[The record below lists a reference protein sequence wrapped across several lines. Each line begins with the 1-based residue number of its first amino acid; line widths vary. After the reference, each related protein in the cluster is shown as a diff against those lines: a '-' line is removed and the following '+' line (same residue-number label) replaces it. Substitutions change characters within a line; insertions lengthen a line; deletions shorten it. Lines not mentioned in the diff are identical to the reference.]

1 MRIHAG
7 VCERETKEYEKI
19 PSIDGIREYG
29 YITSNIRNYFL
40 YWKFLF
46 EEGEDLS
53 ATGSF
58 LGVV

>member
-1 MRIHAG
+1 M
-7 VCERETKEYEKI
+7 CERETKEYEKI